1 MGYRGAIPYKKI
13 EQLYVIPSKVEGSIP
28 ETPHHRL
35 TTEHFFQNR
44 NPFVASDI
52 SAQGTPIKGALA
64 GESPQGEAEG
74 VIPSEIV
81 QFYSCK
87 KHGENGIML
96 KREKLG
102 D

>member
-1 MGYRGAIPYKKI
+1 MCEKQTANGKPRTSSQSEAIGSLTY
-13 EQLYVIPSKVEGSIP
+13 YVIPSEVEGSIS

-74 VIPSEIV
+74 GVP
-81 QFYSCK
+81 Y
-87 KHGENGIML
+87 G
-96 KREKLG
+96 
-102 D
+102 